1 MIDKYLD
8 LTINGYKALLQ
19 NEDIAAFEKL
29 PKLTPAGLAIL
40 RHKGLKET
48 QIQQSCVRM
57 VKNYALT
64 LKKDC
69 KVKFIQIDNGGKLTD
84 GGRIR
89 KFQEGTYSNF
99 CDAMII
105 VSKGKQNKVIFVEF
119 KRIASKS
126 GIVGKKNKRT
136 GRYDHFEDQLKE
148 IEDLQESGF
157 SAYITNNTIF
167 FENVILEE
175 IKDFFK
181 A

>member
-1 MIDKYLD
+1 MLNKYLN
-8 LTINGYKALLQ
+8 LEIGGYKALLQ
-19 NEDIAAFEKL
+19 NKDIKAVEKL
-29 PKLTPAGLAIL
+29 NILKTSDLAII

-57 VKNYALT
+57 IKSYALT

-69 KVKFIQIDNGGKLTD
+69 RVKFIQIDNGGKLTD
-84 GGRIR
+84 WGRIR

-105 VSKGKQNKVIFVEF
+105 FSKGDRNRTIFVEF
-119 KRIASKS
+119 KRIGSKS
-126 GIVGKKNKRT
+126 EIIG
-136 GRYDHFEDQLKE
+136 DEEHFENQLKE

-157 SAYITNNTIF
+157 SAYITNNIIF

-181 A
+181 AWSF

>member
-1 MIDKYLD
+1 MIDKYLN
-8 LTINGYKALLQ
+8 LGINGYKALLQ
-19 NEDIAAFEKL
+19 NKDIAAFEKL
-29 PKLTPAGLAIL
+29 PKLTPAGLAIV

-48 QIQQSCVRM
+48 QIQQACVRM

-84 GGRIR
+84 WGRIR

-126 GIVGKKNKRT
+126 GIVGDEK
-136 GRYDHFEDQLKE
+136 HFESQLKE

>member
-8 LTINGYKALLQ
+8 LTIKGYKALLQ
-19 NEDIAAFEKL
+19 NKDIAAVEKCS
-29 PKLTPAGLAIL
+29 KSGALTPLGLSKL

-48 QIQQSCVRM
+48 QIQQACVRM
-57 VKNYALT
+57 VKSYALT

-84 GGRIR
+84 WGRIR

-105 VSKGKQNKVIFVEF
+105 VSKRKQNKIIFVEF

-126 GIVGKKNKRT
+126 GIVGDEK
-136 GRYDHFEDQLKE
+136 HFESQLKE

>member
-1 MIDKYLD
+1 MLDKYLN
-8 LTINGYKALLQ
+8 LEINAYKALLQ
-19 NEDIAAFEKL
+19 NKDIAAVGKL
-29 PKLTPAGLAIL
+29 NIVTPSQLTIL
-40 RHKGLKET
+40 KHKGLKET

-57 VKNYALT
+57 IKNYALT

-84 GGRIR
+84 WGRIR

-105 VSKGKQNKVIFVEF
+105 ISKGKQNKVIFVEF
-119 KRIASKS
+119 KRISSKS
-126 GIVGKKNKRT
+126 GIIGDEK
-136 GRYDHFEDQLKE
+136 HFENQLKE
-148 IEDLQESGF
+148 IEDLKESGF

-175 IKDFFK
+175 IKYFFNS
-181 A
+181 

>member
-1 MIDKYLD
+1 MIDKYLN
-8 LTINGYKALLQ
+8 LAINGYKALLQ
-19 NEDIAAFEKL
+19 NKDIAAVDRKVSNF
-29 PKLTPAGLAIL
+29 TPLAFAMVW
-40 RHKGLKET
+40 HKGLKET
-48 QIQQSCVRM
+48 QVQQACVRM
-57 VKNYALT
+57 VKSYALT

-84 GGRIR
+84 WGRIR

-105 VSKGKQNKVIFVEF
+105 VSKAKQNKVIFVEF

-126 GIVGKKNKRT
+126 GIVGDEK
-136 GRYDHFEDQLKE
+136 HFENQLKE

>member
-8 LTINGYKALLQ
+8 LTISGYKALLQ
-19 NEDIAAFEKL
+19 NEDIAAVEKL
-29 PKLTPAGLAIL
+29 GTLKTCDLAIL

-48 QIQQSCVRM
+48 QIQQACVRM
-57 VKNYALT
+57 VKSYALT

-84 GGRIR
+84 WGRIR

-105 VSKGKQNKVIFVEF
+105 VSKRKQNKIIFVEF

-126 GIVGKKNKRT
+126 GIVGDEK
-136 GRYDHFEDQLKE
+136 HFESQLKE

>member
-1 MIDKYLD
+1 MGADRVMLDKYLN
-8 LTINGYKALLQ
+8 LEINNYKALLQ
-19 NEDIAAFEKL
+19 NKDIAAVEKL
-29 PKLTPAGLAIL
+29 DTLKTSDLAII

-48 QIQQSCVRM
+48 QVQQSCVRTI
-57 VKNYALT
+57 KNYALT

-84 GGRIR
+84 WGRIR

-105 VSKGKQNKVIFVEF
+105 VSKGKQNKIIFVEF

-126 GIVGKKNKRT
+126 GIVGDEK
-136 GRYDHFEDQLKE
+136 HFENQLKE

>member
-1 MIDKYLD
+1 MLNKYLD

-19 NEDIAAFEKL
+19 SKDIAAVEKL
-29 PKLTPAGLAIL
+29 GTVKTSELAIL

-64 LKKDC
+64 IKSDC
-69 KVKFIQIDNGGKLTD
+69 RLKFIQIDNGGKLTD
-84 GGRIR
+84 WGRIR

-105 VSKGKQNKVIFVEF
+105 VSKAKQNKVIFVEF

-126 GIVGKKNKRT
+126 GIVGDEK
-136 GRYDHFEDQLKE
+136 HFENQLKE